1 MSRFRG
7 QKRRSFSTNT
17 DKTMKKIFGL
27 GLAALMLALPGCV
40 QDLTND
46 EGIAGGGTETL
57 TFSVQMESPDV
68 VNENG
73 TRVTLDED
81 NATMIWEGGEQLTFC
96 VLKSDNKMAN
106 ITGVVDAD
114 AKGKKITEAANVTV
128 EIPEGAEICYVVK
141 LSDQA
146 TISSKRTSTECRVS
160 IVHSS
165 YLTGTDIATLVSKSP
180 FVGVVAEDGT
190 ITLKNTMAYAKV
202 QLKGEGTLRGVELM
216 SRTVQFRGD
225 HGFVSAEAEEPT
237 WRSYDPMIDASGT
250 PQHGTGPWAYGCVAS
265 LNLNKAL
272 SNESIAVYF
281 AIPVAEFPARDMYIS
296 VRTADYSRLYCS
308 SAAHSFKRNQV
319 NTFKPITVSQLDY
332 AGAIDISDPNGSN
345 CYMVAP
351 STADQKF
358 CFNMMRS
365 GATPAISHSLNYEL
379 SVEPIWMTS
388 EDLVTDLCVDYS
400 TDKIYFTVPGNNKQ
414 GSAVV
419 GLITQYTSSSK
430 SPYFNRNW
438 HIWVTDATS
447 VNGMLDRNLGA
458 LWTPKNAD
466 EVAAMTGETAAQTCG
481 IYYQYGAYLGL
492 PAPRTLDG
500 TRTNIYGLEG
510 KSTASSATRYY
521 NLSEVAHYKFRRW
534 SAHFSC
540 YYASTSKSAVA
551 MGNAYPMTQ
560 AYSKADAL
568 DDTWCSTLT
577 EYTLGG
583 TTATWSATVK
593 GTTDPCPQG
602 YRIATHEELSAF
614 FVTDKTYKHYL
625 VDTKTVVEGAQ
636 KGDCQTFGG
645 YFEVDGKFIWL
656 PNAGYRIGTLK
667 QDHREMTTL
676 HEDIGSLRTAGYKVY
691 DNKVVKDQSS
701 AILRGVPVNEFTLA
715 GKSVVHAG
723 ALLSGVKRF
732 VPHVEKVMA
741 RALTTNLGF
750 GLDAAT
756 PVRCVKMAEGVSVAS
771 IEGTTTDT
779 NGWN

>member
-1 MSRFRG
+1 
-7 QKRRSFSTNT
+7 
-17 DKTMKKIFGL
+17 MKKIFGL
-27 GLAALMLALPGCV
+27 GLAALMLALPACV

-81 NATMIWEGGEQLTFC
+81 NATMIWEGGETLTF
-96 VLKSDNKMAN
+96 VVNNAGTVSNV
-106 ITGVVDAD
+106 TGTISAD
-114 AKGKKITEAANVTV
+114 AAGKKITEAANVTV

-146 TISSKRTSTECRVS
+146 TISKERTSTKCRVS
-160 IVHSS
+160 ITQSS
-165 YLTGTDIATLVSKSP
+165 FLTGTDIATLVSKSP

-202 QLKGEGTLRGVELM
+202 QLQGSGTLRGVELM
-216 SRTVQFRGD
+216 SRTVQFRSD
-225 HGFVSAEAEEPT
+225 HGFVSAADEEPT
-237 WRSYDPMIDASGT
+237 WRSYDRMIDADGV
-250 PQHGTGPWAYGCVAS
+250 PHHGTGPWAYGGVAS
-265 LNLNKAL
+265 FNLNKTL
-272 SNESIAVYF
+272 SDESIAVYF

-296 VRTADYSRLYCS
+296 VRTANYSRLYCS
-308 SAAHSFKRNQV
+308 SAAHLFKRNQV

-351 STADQKF
+351 STADKKY
-358 CFNMMRS
+358 CFDMMRS
-365 GATPAISHSLNYEL
+365 GATPATSHDLSYAL

-388 EDLVTDLCVDYS
+388 EDLVTDLCMDYA
-400 TDKIYFTVPGNNKQ
+400 TNKIYFTVPGNNKQ
-414 GSAVV
+414 GSAIV
-419 GLITQYTSSSK
+419 GLVTQYTTSSK

-466 EVAAMTGETAAQTCG
+466 EVAKMTGETAAQTCG

-492 PAPRTLDG
+492 PAPKTMDG
-500 TRTNIYGLEG
+500 TRTNKYGLEG
-510 KSTASSATRYY
+510 KPTSGTATRYY

-534 SAHFSC
+534 GAHFSC
-540 YYASTSKSAVA
+540 YTAATNKSAQA

-560 AYSKADAL
+560 AYSLGDAL
-568 DDTWCSTLT
+568 DDTWCSNLT

-602 YRIATHEELSAF
+602 YRIATHEELAAF

-625 VDTKTVVEGAQ
+625 VNTKEVIEGAQ

-656 PNAGYRIGTLK
+656 PNAGYRIGTLAK
-667 QDHREMTTL
+667 KTNTSL
-676 HEDIGSLRTAGYKVY
+676 HNDVGSLRTAGYKVY
-691 DNKVVKDQSS
+691 DGEVVSNQSA

-715 GKSVVHAG
+715 DESVVH
-723 ALLSGVKRF
+723 SGSFGSGLKRY

-756 PVRCVKMAEGVSVAS
+756 PVRCVKMTEGVSVAS